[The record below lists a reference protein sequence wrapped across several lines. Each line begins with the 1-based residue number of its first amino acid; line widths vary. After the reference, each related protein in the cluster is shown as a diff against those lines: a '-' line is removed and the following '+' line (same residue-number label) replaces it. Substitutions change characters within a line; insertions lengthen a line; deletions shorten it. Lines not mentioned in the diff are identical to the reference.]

1 MKPVARLRRR
11 DCVDPGQWPD
21 HVPLLLRRLYAARGA
36 TSVELAQ
43 PRLSHLLAPDSLGG
57 LDAAIALL
65 VDAVANDRHIV
76 VVGDFDCDGATAC
89 AVGVRGLRMLGA
101 RRVSHAVPNRI
112 VHGYGLSPALVE
124 ELAALQPDLLVTV
137 DHGIACHAGIAAAKA
152 RGWQVLV
159 TDHHLPGEH
168 LPPADAIVDPN
179 LHGDAFPSKVLA
191 GVGVMFY
198 VLLALRRRLRA
209 QGVFGDREP
218 DLSVLLDLVA
228 VGTVADLVPLDA
240 NNRALVGAGLRRL
253 RAGHG
258 CAGLRALIEVAQRD
272 AGRLTATDIGYAI
285 GPRLNAAGRLE
296 DMALGIECLLTDD
309 LARARD
315 IAATLNEINSERRAV
330 QQQMTDDA
338 ERALAR
344 VAVAEGDAPTAVC
357 LFDAEW
363 HPGVVGLVA
372 SKMKER
378 LHRPV
383 IAFAPAEPG
392 SDALRGSARSIPG
405 FHIRDALADV
415 AARHPQLIE
424 RFGGHAM
431 AAGLSLRAEAFAAFS
446 EAFRQVAAQALTP
459 ELLQADVLSDGELD
473 AGEFCRASAEALRD
487 GGPWGQGFSEPQF
500 DGEFDVLG
508 WRVVGE
514 RHLKLEL
521 GFAGLRLNAIEFGG
535 WAGLAP
541 PQRVRIAY
549 RLEPDDYRGGD
560 AVQLVVV
567 HRERVE

>member
-1 MKPVARLRRR
+1 MKPIARLRRR
-11 DCVDPGQWPD
+11 EIREPGQWPETLS
-21 HVPLLLRRLYAARGA
+21 PLLRRLYAARGA
-36 TSVELAQ
+36 TCIAQAQ
-43 PRLSHLLAPDSLGG
+43 PRLAHLLPPDGMGG
-57 LDAAIALL
+57 LDDATALL
-65 VDAVANDRHIV
+65 VQAMANDRHIV

-112 VHGYGLSPALVE
+112 VHGYGLSPALVD

-159 TDHHLPGEH
+159 TDHHLPGEQ

-179 LHGDAFPSKVLA
+179 LRGDPFPSKALA

-198 VLLALRRRLRA
+198 VLLALRRRLRE
-209 QGVFGDREP
+209 QGAFEGQGP
-218 DLSVLLDLVA
+218 DLSTLLDLVA

-240 NNRALVGAGLRRL
+240 NNRALVAAGLRRL
-253 RAGHG
+253 RAGEG
-258 CAGLRALIEVAQRD
+258 CAGLRALIEVSQRD
-272 AGRLTATDIGYAI
+272 ERRLTAGDIGYAV

-309 LARARD
+309 PGQARG
-315 IAATLNEINSERRAV
+315 IAATLNEINGERRAV
-330 QQQMTDDA
+330 QQQMTDEA
-338 ERALAR
+338 ERALSR
-344 VAVAEGDAPTAVC
+344 VALTEAGAPIAVC
-357 LFDAEW
+357 LFDPEW

-372 SKMKER
+372 SKIKER

-392 SDALRGSARSIPG
+392 SQLLRGSARSIPG

-415 AARHPQLIE
+415 AARHPHLIE

-431 AAGLSLRAEAFAAFS
+431 AAGLSLGAQAFPAFVD
-446 EAFRQVAAQALTP
+446 AFRQCATAALTP
-459 ELLQADVLSDGELD
+459 ELLQADVLSDGELSAD
-473 AGEFCRASAEALRD
+473 EFDRPSAEALRD
-487 GGPWGQGFSEPQF
+487 GGPWGQGFPEPQF
-500 DGEFDVLG
+500 DGEFEVLA

-521 GFAGLRLNAIEFGG
+521 GMDGKRLNAIEFGG
-535 WAGLAP
+535 WTGEAP
-541 PQRVRIAY
+541 PARVRIAY
-549 RLEPDDYRGGD
+549 RLEPDDYRGGQ
-560 AVQLVVV
+560 AVQLVVT
-567 HRERVE
+567 HREA